1 MCSIIYQDT
10 SFDVPSAY
18 TRSCDRMCIQLHSD
32 LCVDLCVSRQLSSF
46 DSRGFLTRP
55 SRHIRV
61 GIVVIS

>member
-10 SFDVPSAY
+10 SFNVPSAY

-32 LCVDLCVSRQLSSF
+32 LCVSRQLSSF
-46 DSRGFLTRP
+46 DSHGFLTGP

-61 GIVVIS
+61 GIAVIS